1 MIQIQLQG
9 KKVMVKEE
17 AMLQVEQFE
26 YDRFMKLFK
35 TGKFGTQRLGQAFYN
50 HFNLHRLS
58 NQERLNNLYA
68 KDGDHAIGCIKGIFE
83 FT

>member
-1 MIQIQLQG
+1 MTNE
-9 KKVMVKEE
+9 VV
-17 AMLQVEQFE
+17 MLQVEKFE
-26 YDRFMKLFK
+26 YERFMKMFNK
-35 TGKFGTQRLGQAFYN
+35 GKFGGQRLGQAFYN

-58 NQERLNNLYA
+58 DQNRLNNLYA